1 MIEIRIP
8 KEIKNYREKLFFGLT
23 LRQCICAGVA
33 LLICVPLYIFG
44 NKFLPQE
51 AVSWLVLI
59 IAAPLM
65 LAGFFRY
72 NDMTFEQ
79 FAVEYFFHNFTPQK
93 RLYSYEPPFMEFRR
107 EYLAKELAE
116 EIAEKQKKNGFFN
129 KLRKTARQE
138 DTENASEEQK
148 EETAV
153 SA

>member
-44 NKFLPQE
+44 NRFLPQE
-51 AVSWLVLI
+51 AVSWTVI
-59 IAAPLM
+59 FIAAPLM

-79 FAVEYFFHNFTPQK
+79 FAVEFFFHNFTPQK
-93 RLYSYEPPFMEFRR
+93 RIYSYEPLFMEFRR
-107 EYLAKELAE
+107 EYLSQELAAE
-116 EIAEKQKKNGFFN
+116 TAEKEK
-129 KLRKTARQE
+129 KTAFKRLFRK
-138 DTENASEEQK
+138 AG
-148 EETAV
+148 V
-153 SA
+153 

>member
-44 NKFLPQE
+44 NRFLPQE
-51 AVSWLVLI
+51 MVSWLVIL

-72 NDMTFEQ
+72 NDMMFEQ
-79 FAVEYFFHNFTPQK
+79 FAVEFFFHNFTPQK
-93 RLYSYEPPFMEFRR
+93 RVYSYEPIYMDFRK
-107 EYLAKELAE
+107 EYLAEELAT
-116 EIAEKQKKNGFFN
+116 EIEKKGSGN
-129 KLRKTARQE
+129 KLQKIFKGRK
-138 DTENASEEQK
+138 K
-148 EETAV
+148 H
-153 SA
+153 